1 MVSRADVLEW
11 VRRPREGTF
20 GDGVGDPN
28 LIVCY
33 PDEPVGDIADRMVA
47 AEAGRVPVI
56 ARNGQ
61 RLAGAQGPAASASA
75 CRGGRAAARETVAA
89 AAATRRECV
98 MPGTTTGKQQ
108 NRTGT

>member
-61 RLAGAQGPAASASA
+61 RLAGLLARKDLLRVRQRVVAEEQQRERLWPPRLLRAGSA
-75 CRGGRAAARETVAA
+75 
-89 AAATRRECV
+89 
-98 MPGTTTGKQQ
+98 
-108 NRTGT
+108 